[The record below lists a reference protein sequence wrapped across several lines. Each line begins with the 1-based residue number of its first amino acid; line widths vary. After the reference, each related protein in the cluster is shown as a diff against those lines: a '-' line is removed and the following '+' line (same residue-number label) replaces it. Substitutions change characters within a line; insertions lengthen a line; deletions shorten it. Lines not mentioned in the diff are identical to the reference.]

1 MNKNFHEQHARK
13 HIYLFTFRI
22 NFNWNELMCVCD
34 HNIHCSSTVELE
46 VCKWYSRIKV
56 AEVVI
61 FVLNGT
67 DLQFTKTTSRKYG
80 HPVYFCVY

>member
-1 MNKNFHEQHARK
+1 MNKNFNEQHACK
-13 HIYLFTFRI
+13 YICLFTFRL

-46 VCKWYSRIKV
+46 VFKWYSHIKV

-67 DLQFTKTTSRKYG
+67 DLQFTKTASRKYG
-80 HPVYFCVY
+80 HSVYFYVY